1 MPGTPENSLRG
12 GPGRGLLVTACSR
25 DPPDRP
31 HPGGGGVHRKHLEA
45 MGRAPLPPLEAGPG
59 ARHTERRPD
68 AAGPAVPQTK
78 HGSGGPARTSHLT
91 AHVKVA
97 GTKHR
102 SAVTGAGGAAH
113 ARTAGFRLPPGRV
126 CHSQGRAPR
135 GASFTASDTPVRP
148 I

>member
-1 MPGTPENSLRG
+1 M
-12 GPGRGLLVTACSR
+12 
-25 DPPDRP
+25 
-31 HPGGGGVHRKHLEA
+31 HRKHLEA

-91 AHVKVA
+91 AHIKVA

-102 SAVTGAGGAAH
+102 SAVTP
-113 ARTAGFRLPPGRV
+113 RPRLPQSGP
-126 CHSQGRAPR
+126 CTLR
-135 GASFTASDTPVRP
+135 GELYRK
-148 I
+148 

>member
-12 GPGRGLLVTACSR
+12 GPGQGLLVTACSR

-31 HPGGGGVHRKHLEA
+31 HPSGRGGVHRKHLEA

-113 ARTAGFRLPPGRV
+113 ARTPGSVCPQAASATVRAVHPERRALPQVIP
-126 CHSQGRAPR
+126 Q
-135 GASFTASDTPVRP
+135 
-148 I
+148 

>member
-1 MPGTPENSLRG
+1 M
-12 GPGRGLLVTACSR
+12 
-25 DPPDRP
+25 
-31 HPGGGGVHRKHLEA
+31 HRKHLEA

-113 ARTAGFRLPPGRV
+113 ARTPGSV
-126 CHSQGRAPR
+126 CPQAASATVRAVHPEGRALPQVI
-135 GASFTASDTPVRP
+135 PQ
-148 I
+148 